1 MIKILIADD
10 NHQITEVL
18 KAFAQKENMDVDI
31 ASDGREVM
39 EKYENNQ
46 YDILL
51 LDICMPYIDG
61 YEILKRI
68 RKVSQV
74 PIILITAKSEDYE
87 KIMGLDYGAD
97 DYIVKPF
104 SVAEVMARVR
114 AILRRVE
121 SSSNNVE
128 VYGLKLDL
136 DKYQALIEN
145 QKLKLTKKEFEILY
159 LLASNPTMVYSRE
172 MLLDKI
178 WGYEY
183 FGDSRTV
190 DSHIKRLRAKLK
202 EYDQVAIETIRG
214 VGYKLV
220 RGNEDKHNK
229 E

>member
-10 NHQITEVL
+10 NRQITEVL

-51 LDICMPYIDG
+51 LDICMPYIEG

-121 SSSNNVE
+121 SSNNNVDI
-128 VYGLKLDL
+128 YGLKLDL

-220 RGNEDKHNK
+220 RGNEDEHNK